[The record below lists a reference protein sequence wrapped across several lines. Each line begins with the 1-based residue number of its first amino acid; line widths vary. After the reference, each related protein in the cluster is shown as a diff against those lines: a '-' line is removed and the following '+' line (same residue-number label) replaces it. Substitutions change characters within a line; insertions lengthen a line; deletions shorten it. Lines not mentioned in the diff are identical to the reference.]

1 MKIESVRFKNI
12 NSLAGDFAIDF
23 THPVLTDSGLFLIT
37 GPTGSGKSTILD
49 AIAYALYG
57 RTPRQKSISQSENE
71 IMSRDFAECSA
82 QVTFEHDGVR
92 YIATCEQKRKNG
104 ATPFAQATRRL
115 ERISTGEKSELLANN
130 ATAVKAQITE
140 ITGMPEVGDFCRCM
154 LLAQGQFS
162 RFLTMPETERAT
174 LLSTITQTGNYLT
187 IGELVQERV
196 RQAKQNVENLHEE
209 ATLPQEQRAALENA
223 IARQSGEEEKLAEG
237 LDACKASLN
246 WIEED
251 ATRRQGLAQA
261 QAKSRAADAAKEAF
275 TTSGKAARLQN
286 ALRAAEIE
294 PTEKRCKELE
304 HEYRAVEKQFAETQ
318 QQLNALA
325 PQLKEAE
332 TARQNAEQAANQDLP
347 ELEKNRKKVQ
357 QELRPAEQR
366 LAEAQARAEEQD
378 KQVAKAGK
386 DKEAAEKALAS
397 TAQDIDKLNTE
408 QREREKEL
416 KGLVHC
422 VQLGDAMADIK
433 VCNHAWGTHEDFC
446 NTPLEDTDILKER
459 VAALKREKE
468 AILGG
473 HPAQHYQQLAAKLE
487 SLRQGSLLLQEL
499 RRKHA
504 ETEQKR
510 QSAEAALVKLEEQLA
525 AAAKQLEI
533 CSRNEKNLRELAS
546 NQELLDECYRK
557 FCSGEYKVCPCC
569 GSSTPGHRHSVG
581 ETELQEAESVAR
593 AAKNQLDDLQKRHNK
608 QETEFQT
615 AVQRMADLEADISQ
629 RELNATTALQE
640 LQMEQVPDDLT
651 QRIEKARQAAEQG
664 AALCGQLALAED
676 HLATATARDALH
688 EALRPFT
695 AALPATFAESSALLK
710 TLEADAQKYKT
721 LSQAQQKC
729 STRLEELG
737 KTQKTQQAT
746 ASSAAGEYCKIKAGA
761 DQLLAD
767 CEKQKAALA
776 AKWGGK
782 TANQLDEQYA
792 AEETKL
798 RQMLDSARKNCGNL
812 QQKHTELLTRKQ
824 EQENLLKQK
833 HAYMEEKAKK
843 LDGLLAEHHFCDI
856 AAYQAAWLPT
866 AERDALLREQK
877 DLRETALA
885 AAANAEA
892 FAKTLQEHRA
902 KKTSDD
908 DKETLLKRRSEIDS
922 ALNELRNALQK
933 NKTELELDNRNLE
946 KNRHI
951 LAERKELLQTAER
964 WKLLYD
970 ILGGSKEGFQKYAQ
984 SITFDALI
992 ASANAHL
999 RRLCPRFILMQ
1010 DRAKGMLGLNVID
1023 LCLSDTH
1030 ARSVSNLS
1038 GGETFIVSL
1047 ALALGLSGLTN
1058 SRVSI
1063 DTLFMDEGFG
1073 SLDPENLRRVIEV
1086 LEQLKQDGKLI
1097 GIITH
1102 VEGLKDQFPPD
1113 CNIQVEKLGN
1123 TGYSTLN
1130 QENPAVSAKPA
1141 SPADRGSTPTRRGRK
1156 KKNAE

>member
-1 MKIESVRFKNI
+1 MKIESVQFKNL
-12 NSLAGDFAIDF
+12 NSLAGGFAIDF
-23 THPVLTDSGLFLIT
+23 TNPALADSGLFLIT

-49 AIAYALYG
+49 AIAFALYG
-57 RTPRQKSISQSENE
+57 RTPRQDSISQNGNE

-92 YIATCEQKRKNG
+92 YIATCEQKRRQG
-104 ATPFAQATRRL
+104 ATPFAPAQRRL
-115 ERISTGEKSELLANN
+115 ERILPDGKSELLADQLKK
-130 ATAVKAQITE
+130 VEKE
-140 ITGMPEVGDFCRCM
+140 VERITGMPEVGDFCRCM

-174 LLSTITQTGNYLT
+174 LLSTITQTKKYLT
-187 IGELVQERV
+187 IGEMVQERV

-209 ATLPQEQRAALENA
+209 ATLLPEQRTALESA
-223 IARQSGEEEKLAEG
+223 IARQSGEEKKLAAG
-237 LDACKASLN
+237 QDACKASLN

-251 ATRRQGLAQA
+251 DTKQKAHAQA
-261 QAKSRAADAAKEAF
+261 EAKRQAAAAEEEVF
-275 TTSGKAARLQN
+275 TSSGKAERLKN
-286 ALRAAEIE
+286 ALRAAAIE
-294 PTEKRCKELE
+294 PAEQRCRELE
-304 HEYRAVEKQFAETQ
+304 NECRSAEKLLGDTQ
-318 QQLNALA
+318 RQVNELA
-325 PQLKEAE
+325 PRLKEAE
-332 TARQNAEQAANQDLP
+332 TARANAEQAAGEGLP
-347 ELEKNRKKVQ
+347 QLQEYRQKVQ
-357 QELRPAEQR
+357 QELRPAERR
-366 LAEAQARAEEQD
+366 LAEALARAEEQA

-416 KGLVHC
+416 EGLAHC
-422 VQLGDAMADIK
+422 VRLGDAMADIK
-433 VCNHAWGTHEDFC
+433 VYNHAWGTHGEFC
-446 NTPLEDTDILKER
+446 NTPMEDTNILEER

-468 AILGG
+468 AVIGG
-473 HPAQHYQQLAAKLE
+473 QSPELYRQLAAKLS
-487 SLRQGSLLLQEL
+487 SLQLETQLIQEL

-504 ETEQKR
+504 ETEQKK
-510 QSAEAALVKLEEQLA
+510 QSAEVDLSKLEEQLA

-569 GSSTPGHRHSVG
+569 GSATPGHRHSVDKS
-581 ETELQEAESVAR
+581 ELQEAESVAK
-593 AAKNQLDDLQKRHNK
+593 AAKKQLDDMQKRHNK
-608 QETEFQT
+608 LTTEYNT
-615 AVQRMADLEADISQ
+615 ASARMADLEADISQ

-640 LQMEQVPDDLT
+640 LQMEELPADLP
-651 QRIEKARQAAEQG
+651 QRIEKASQSAERG
-664 AALCGQLALAED
+664 TALCEQLTQEEER
-676 HLATATARDALH
+676 LATAAARDALH
-688 EALRPFT
+688 AALRPFA
-695 AALPATFAESSALLK
+695 AALPATFNDAAALVK
-710 TLEADAQKYKT
+710 KLEADAQKHKT

-729 STRLEELG
+729 CTRLEELSRI
-737 KTQKTQQAT
+737 QVAQEAA
-746 ASSAAGEYCKIKAGA
+746 ASAAAGEFCKIKAGA
-761 DQLLAD
+761 DQLSAE
-767 CEKQKAALA
+767 CEKQKAELA
-776 AKWGGK
+776 EKWGGK
-782 TANQLDEQYA
+782 TADQLEQRYA

-798 RQMLDSARKNCGNL
+798 RQALDSARKNGENL
-812 QQKHTELLTRKQ
+812 QQKNTALLSRKQ

-833 HAYMEEKAKK
+833 RAELEEKGKK
-843 LDGLLAEHHFCDI
+843 LNALLGEHDFRDI

-877 DLRETALA
+877 NLRETALT

-892 FAKTLQEHRA
+892 FAKALLEHRA
-902 KKTSDD
+902 KRPSNDD
-908 DKETLLKRRSEIDS
+908 RETLLKRNRELDS
-922 ALNELRNALQK
+922 DLLELRNALQK
-933 NKTELELDNRNLE
+933 NMTELELDNRNLE

-951 LAERKELLQTAER
+951 LAERKELLETAER
-964 WKLLYD
+964 WKLLHD

-1023 LCLSDTH
+1023 LCLSDTD

-1073 SLDPENLRRVIEV
+1073 SLDPENLRRVIDV

-1130 QENPAVSAKPA
+1130 TENPAVSAKPA
-1141 SPADRGSTPTRRGRK
+1141 TLADRGTTPTRRGRK